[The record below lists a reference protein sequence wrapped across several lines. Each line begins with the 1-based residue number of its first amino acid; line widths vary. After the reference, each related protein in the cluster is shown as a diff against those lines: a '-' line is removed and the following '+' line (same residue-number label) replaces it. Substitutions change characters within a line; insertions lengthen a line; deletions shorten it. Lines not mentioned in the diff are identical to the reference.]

1 MGRKKPDGGFGAEKE
16 SMLVLYGPR
25 RPTSP
30 AVSSVEK
37 WWRMGRQGG
46 TAEPH
51 PSRFQSWKV
60 RGFRSVGRG
69 ERMVAV
75 GRKGEGNERIP
86 IDTQY

>member
-1 MGRKKPDGGFGAEKE
+1 
-16 SMLVLYGPR
+16 MLVLYGPR

-30 AVSSVEK
+30 AVSSVEE

-69 ERMVAV
+69 ADGSGGSE
-75 GRKGEGNERIP
+75 GEGNEPIP
-86 IDTQY
+86 TDTQY